1 MQPICAGDR
10 RVHQRSGQEV
20 TKRDT
25 EIVSQVLGQL
35 RLRIGLERC
44 GVWFERSA
52 TLSARPGTI
61 LVQCRSPFVC
71 ELVQRQFREDIQAA
85 VREVL
90 PDAVVRFVVDDSP
103 ELPNSE
109 DGAPTRGAHGTERA
123 DAASAAAVGRVIRTK
138 TAPSEKSP
146 RERTAEAI
154 SDGRLP
160 ASKRQF
166 ESFATYAVG
175 PSNRL
180 AVTMATM
187 VCERPG
193 HASPLLLHGSTA
205 VGKTH
210 LLQAIWTQIK
220 TRAPRS
226 IVRYLTAE
234 QFTSDFVD
242 ALFRKE
248 TANLRQKYRGVD
260 VLLLDDLH
268 FLIGK
273 VKTAG
278 ELLQTIEMLIQH
290 GKQIVLSASVPP
302 RELAALGPELHSRI
316 QGGMIAEIEP
326 PNHATRIEIA
336 RHHAQRLDLA
346 TPPEVLWQV
355 AAQIGVD
362 ARAMR
367 GALRRL
373 SLTSQAEG
381 GPLDLELAERTLA
394 QIARENSRPVRL
406 GDVERAICDV
416 FGVQPGSLRS
426 ARKSQTVSGART
438 LAMFLARKYTR
449 AALVE
454 IGQHFGR
461 RSHSS
466 VIAASKKIQRWMQEG
481 EAIVVA
487 DQNCRIDE
495 AIRRVEEALRRA

>member
-1 MQPICAGDR
+1 M
-10 RVHQRSGQEV
+10 

-25 EIVSQVLGQL
+25 EIVSQVLAQL
-35 RLRIGLERC
+35 RLRIGPERC

-52 TLSARPGTI
+52 CLAVEPGVI
-61 LVQCRSPFVC
+61 LVRCRSPFVC
-71 ELVQRQFREDIQAA
+71 ELVQRQFREDVQAA
-85 VREVL
+85 VRDVDPAAL
-90 PDAVVRFVVDDSP
+90 LRFMVDETLEP
-103 ELPNSE
+103 ANPK
-109 DGAPTRGAHGTERA
+109 A
-123 DAASAAAVGRVIRTK
+123 AASDPIAADHPHPQAMPVADGPPVVRTK
-138 TAPSEKSP
+138 TAPSEKFPREQQLSP
-146 RERTAEAI
+146 RG
-154 SDGRLP
+154 DGRLP
-160 ASKRQF
+160 PSRRRF

-175 PSNRL
+175 PANRL

-193 HASPLLLHGSTA
+193 HASPLLLYGSTA

-210 LLQAIWTQIK
+210 LLQAIWTEIK

-248 TANLRQKYRGVD
+248 TVSLRQKYRGVD

-273 VKTAG
+273 VKTAD
-278 ELLQTIEMLIQH
+278 ELLHTIDMLIQH
-290 GKQIVLSASVPP
+290 GKQIVLSARVPP

-326 PNHATRIEIA
+326 PDYATRVEIA
-336 RHHAQRLDLA
+336 RHHSRRLDLD
-346 TPPEVLWQV
+346 PPPGVLEQV

-362 ARAMR
+362 ARAIR

-373 SLTSQAEG
+373 NLTSQAEG
-381 GPLDLELAERTLA
+381 GPLDLALAERTLA
-394 QIARENSRPVRL
+394 QIAQENSRPVRL

-426 ARKSQTVSGART
+426 TRKSQTVSGART
-438 LAMFLARKYTR
+438 LAMFLARRHTR
-449 AALVE
+449 AALAE

-466 VIAASKKIQRWMQEG
+466 VIAASKKIHRWMREG